1 MRSTGT
7 GNWRAPHGRNAAG
20 FVVAEVASLVNA
32 SVVGLEKI
40 SVNLFFFFLAKILAK
55 RRRTNFQ
62 SVFIWELFFF
72 SYHFGGRR
80 DWVATD
86 KADVHRV
93 EAMVYERRAE
103 GAEVKV
109 HVDRL
114 LEALV
119 MVYEHKV
126 PEEEDLVVGRKEDGK
141 VGHRAE
147 AGDAGTS
154 VKEEVVDNILQ
165 KGEEVLE
172 EDPGLD
178 TTSQENE
185 MNQV

>member
-32 SVVGLEKI
+32 SVVG
-40 SVNLFFFFLAKILAK
+40 
-55 RRRTNFQ
+55 
-62 SVFIWELFFF
+62 
-72 SYHFGGRR
+72 HFGGRR